1 MGQNIVRHN
10 KGPIMST
17 AVEHN
22 GTVYLAGLIADD
34 TSRGVR
40 AQTEEILAKIDAL
53 LAACGTDKSRLLST
67 VIYLDDIRDREEIN
81 KAWQAWM
88 PADHPPA
95 RACVQ
100 ASLASSSTL
109 VEIMVVAAK

>member
-1 MGQNIVRHN
+1 MSQDIVRHN
-10 KGPIMST
+10 KGPIMSS

-22 GTVYLAGLIADD
+22 GMVFLTGLIAAN
-34 TSRGVR
+34 TSVGVKT
-40 AQTEEILAKIDAL
+40 QTEQILGNIDAL
-53 LAACGTDKSRLLST
+53 LATCGTSKSRLLSA
-67 VIYLDDIRDREEIN
+67 VIYLDDIRDKEEIN

-88 PADHPPA
+88 DPNHAPA

-100 ASLASSSTL
+100 ASLASSATL